1 MSDKKAKTIESITH
15 VDATRKVIPSVEH
28 QAVMPP
34 EDQRHVQSAFERR
47 DPDLDPQLVWRG
59 KDGCDWSEL
68 VVTAPPLYIEE
79 RVHPKFLVD
88 DLLRVQTDADDADDE
103 QLQIFSD
110 FNGVPDAHRT
120 EFYQHDAN
128 WSNRMILG
136 DSLSVMASLA
146 EREGLRGQ
154 VQCIYI
160 DPPYG
165 IKFNSN
171 FQWSTKELG
180 VKDGVATHITRQPEQ
195 VKAFRDTWQDGVHS
209 YLTYLRDR
217 LTVARDLLTPSGSV
231 FVQIGGENVHRVRL
245 LMDEIF
251 GPNNCVTMITY
262 RTSSGATQQRSVK
275 RTCDYILWYS
285 KDTDSHKF
293 RRLFKRRQIDTR
305 NYNQLEFADGTRR
318 PMLPEERLD
327 PTKRPPGSKAYR
339 KLPCHS
345 SQSGDHAP
353 RECFGRVWEI
363 PHNRS
368 WRHSPESFAR
378 LLKSSR
384 IAPDKTALSTIYYH
398 DDYPVSEL
406 TNSWDDT
413 APEIIRSYVVQTS
426 IKPVERCIL
435 MASDPGDLVLDPTC
449 GSGTCA
455 YVAEKWGRRWITI
468 DTSRVALALARARL
482 MGAVYQYFV
491 LSDSLEGRELTA
503 RLDHRDIDSSMAGKR
518 VRQGFV
524 YHRVPHIQ
532 FRHIGSNRQIDEI
545 WSHWQS
551 TLTPL
556 RSRLNS
562 MLGKAWTEW
571 EIPRI
576 PGEPWSGPAQS
587 AWQDFQRASSNS
599 ERLIMLRRLNR
610 QLGRSYRMEDVPDQP
625 FDAWSADVVEVHSRW
640 WKARSGRQAEIDQ
653 AIAQQAEFEYLY
665 DEPYVQQRVAR
676 VSGPFTVE
684 TLTPHRILP
693 VDEHDQTV
701 EYPRSSSHGRARDEQ
716 SFIELVL
723 HNLKRSGVQQIHRDA
738 RIEFSSISPW
748 PGDRVCAEGRYIEEG
763 HSADVQRRAAILI
776 GSEFGTVQ
784 RNDLVGAA
792 REASE
797 AGFNLLIACAFN
809 YDAHASELSK
819 VGHMPVMK
827 ARMNADLHMAK
838 ELKSTGRGNLFVVFG
853 EPDIDIIKVDDAKIR
868 IQVNGVDIYV
878 PRTGEVRPSEP
889 EEIAC
894 WFIDTDYNDENFFVR
909 HAYFLGTKDP
919 YNSLKTTLKSEIDRD
934 TWKTLRSRVSRPFKR
949 PASGR
954 VAVKVINHLGD
965 EVMKILKV

>member
-1 MSDKKAKTIESITH
+1 MRNKKAKTIETITH

-28 QAVMPP
+28 QSVMPP

-59 KDGCDWSEL
+59 KDRCDWSEL

-79 RVHPKFLVD
+79 RVHPKALVD
-88 DLLRVQTDADDADDE
+88 DLLRVQADADDADDD
-103 QLQIFSD
+103 QLQIFAD

-120 EFYQHDAN
+120 DFYQHDAN

-154 VQCIYI
+154 VQCIYF

-180 VKDGVATHITRQPEQ
+180 VQDGVATHITRQPEQ

-245 LMDEIF
+245 LMDEIL
-251 GPNNCVTMITY
+251 GPTNCVSMITY
-262 RTSSGATQQRSVK
+262 RTSSGTTQHRSVK
-275 RTCDYILWYS
+275 RTCDYILWYA
-285 KDTDSHKF
+285 KDINNHKF
-293 RRLFKRRQIDTR
+293 RRLFKRKQIDTKT
-305 NYNQLEFADGTRR
+305 YNQLELADGTRR
-318 PMLPEERLD
+318 PMLPTERLD
-327 PTKRPPGSKAYR
+327 PTKCPAGSKAYQ

-345 SQSGDHAP
+345 PQLGDHSP
-353 RECFGRVWEI
+353 RECFGRAWKI
-363 PHNRS
+363 SHNHH
-368 WRHSPESFAR
+368 WRYSRDNFAR

-384 IAPDKTALSTIYYH
+384 IVPDKTALRTIYYH

-406 TNSWDDT
+406 TNIWDDT
-413 APEIIRSYVVQTS
+413 APAIVRSYVVQTS
-426 IKPVERCIL
+426 TKPVERCIL
-435 MASDPGDLVLDPTC
+435 MASDPSDLVLDPTC

-482 MGAVYQYFV
+482 MGAQYPYFV
-491 LSDSLEGRELTA
+491 LSDSQEGREITA
-503 RLDHRDIDSSMAGKR
+503 QLDHRDIDSSATGNR

-532 FRHIGSNRQIDEI
+532 LGQIGSNKQIDEI

-556 RSRLNS
+556 QSRLNS
-562 MLGKAWTEW
+562 MLGEAWREW
-571 EIPRI
+571 EIPRN
-576 PGEPWSGPAQS
+576 PGTAWPEGAHS
-587 AWQDFQRASSNS
+587 AWLAFQAASSTS
-599 ERLIMLRRLNR
+599 ERVAALRKLNR
-610 QLGRSYRMEDVPDQP
+610 QLGRSYSMEDVPDQP

-640 WKARSGRQAEIDQ
+640 WKARIDRQAEIDQ
-653 AIAQQAEFEYLY
+653 AIAQQTEVEYLY
-665 DEPYVQQRVAR
+665 DEPYVRQRVAR

-684 TLTPHRILP
+684 TLNPHRMLP
-693 VDEHDQTV
+693 IDEHGQAV
-701 EYPRSSSHGRARDEQ
+701 EYSRSSSHSRSRDEQ
-716 SFIELVL
+716 SFVELVL
-723 HNLKRSGVQQIHRDA
+723 DNLTRSGVQQIHRDA
-738 RIEFSSISPW
+738 RIEFSSICPW

-763 HSADVQRRAAILI
+763 HSADAQPRAGILI

-797 AGFNLLIACAFN
+797 AGFDLLIACAFN
-809 YDAHASELSK
+809 FDAHASELSK
-819 VGHMPVMK
+819 VGRMPVLK
-827 ARMNADLHMAK
+827 ARMNADLHMAR
-838 ELKSTGRGNLFVVFG
+838 ELKSTGGGNLFVVFG
-853 EPDIDIIKVDDAKIR
+853 EPDIEVVKVDDAKVS

-919 YNSLKTTLKSEIDRD
+919 YNSLKSTLKSEIDKA
-934 TWKTLRSRVSRPFKR
+934 TWRTLRSSVSRPFRR
-949 PASGR
+949 PSSGR

-965 EVMKILKV
+965 EVMKILRV

>member
-1 MSDKKAKTIESITH
+1 MSNKKAKTIETITH

-28 QAVMPP
+28 RAVMPS
-34 EDQRHVQSAFERR
+34 EDQRHVELPYERR

-59 KDGCDWSEL
+59 KDGRDWSEL
-68 VVTAPPLYIEE
+68 VVSAPPLYIEE
-79 RVHPKFLVD
+79 RVHPKSLVD
-88 DLLRVQTDADDADDE
+88 DLLRVQSDADDAADE
-103 QLQIFSD
+103 QLQIFAD

-120 EFYQHDAN
+120 EFYRHDAN

-217 LTVARDLLTPSGSV
+217 LTVARDLLTPSGSI

-251 GPNNCVTMITY
+251 GPTNCVSMITY

-285 KDTDSHKF
+285 KNINCHKF
-293 RRLFKRRQIDTR
+293 RRLFKRRQVDTKT
-305 NYNQLEFADGTRR
+305 YNQLELSDGTRR
-318 PMLPEERLD
+318 PMLHGERLD
-327 PTKRPPGSKAYR
+327 PKKCPRGSRAYQ

-353 RECFGRVWEI
+353 RECFGKTWEI
-363 PHNRS
+363 PNNRS
-368 WRHSPESFAR
+368 WRHSRDNFER

-384 IAPDKTALSTIYYH
+384 IVSDKTALRTVYYH

-413 APEIIRSYVVQTS
+413 APAIVRSYVVQTS
-426 IKPVERCIL
+426 IIPVERCIL

-449 GSGTCA
+449 GSGTSA

-482 MGAVYQYFV
+482 MGASYPYFV
-491 LSDSLEGRELTA
+491 LSDSPEGRGIA
-503 RLDHRDIDSSMAGKR
+503 AQLDHRDIDSSATGNR
-518 VRQGFV
+518 IRQGFV

-532 FRHIGSNRQIDEI
+532 LRHIGSNTQIDEI
-545 WSHWQS
+545 WSHWKS
-551 TLTPL
+551 TLAPL
-556 RSRLNS
+556 QSKLNS
-562 MLGKAWTEW
+562 MLGKAWHEW
-571 EIPRI
+571 EIPRN
-576 PGEPWSGPAQS
+576 PGKAWPEGAQS
-587 AWQDFQRASSNS
+587 AWQAFQSASSTS
-599 ERLIMLRRLNR
+599 ERSAALRRLNR

-625 FDAWSADVVEVHSRW
+625 FDAWSADVVEVHSCW
-640 WKARSGRQAEIDQ
+640 WEGRMNRQAEIDK
-653 AIAQQAEFEYLY
+653 AIAEHTEYEYLY
-665 DEPYVQQRVAR
+665 DEPFVQEHIAR

-693 VDEHDQTV
+693 VDEHDQAV
-701 EYPRSSSHGRARDEQ
+701 HYQGSSLHGRARDEQ

-748 PGDRVCAEGRYIEEG
+748 PGDRVCAEGRYVEED
-763 HSADVQRRAAILI
+763 HSTEVQRRAAILI

-784 RNDLVGAA
+784 RSDLVGAV

-797 AGFNLLIACAFN
+797 AGFDLLIACAFN
-809 YDAHASELSK
+809 YDAHASELSN
-819 VGHMPVMK
+819 VGHMPIVK

-838 ELKSTGRGNLFVVFG
+838 ELKNTGGGGGICLSYLGN
-853 EPDIDIIKVDDAKIR
+853 R
-868 IQVNGVDIYV
+868 I
-878 PRTGEVRPSEP
+878 
-889 EEIAC
+889 
-894 WFIDTDYNDENFFVR
+894 
-909 HAYFLGTKDP
+909 
-919 YNSLKTTLKSEIDRD
+919 
-934 TWKTLRSRVSRPFKR
+934 LRSSMSMMSRLVF
-949 PASGR
+949 
-954 VAVKVINHLGD
+954 D
-965 EVMKILKV
+965 

>member
-1 MSDKKAKTIESITH
+1 MSNKKAKTVEAIVHS
-15 VDATRKVIPSVEH
+15 DATRKVIPSVEH

-34 EDQRHVQSAFERR
+34 EDQRPDRIAFERR

-79 RVHPKFLVD
+79 RVHPKSLVD
-88 DLLRVQTDADDADDE
+88 DLLRVQANAEGADDE
-103 QLQIFSD
+103 QLQIFAD
-110 FNGVPDAHRT
+110 FNGVPDAQKT
-120 EFYQHDAN
+120 EFYEHDAN

-136 DSLSVMASLA
+136 DSLAVMASLA

-154 VQCIYI
+154 VQCIYL

-217 LTVARDLLTPSGSV
+217 LTVARDLLTPSGSI
-231 FVQIGGENVHRVRL
+231 FVQIGSENVHRVRTL
-245 LMDEIF
+245 LDEIF
-251 GPNNCVTMITY
+251 GPTNCVSMITY

-275 RTCDYILWYS
+275 RTCDYILWYC
-285 KDTDSHKF
+285 KDSGSHKF
-293 RRLFKRRQIDTR
+293 RRLFRKRDIDTKT
-305 NYNQLEFADGTRR
+305 YNQLELADGTRR
-318 PMLPEERLD
+318 PMLPNERID
-327 PTKRPPGSKAYR
+327 PTKCPKDSRAFQ

-353 RECFGRVWEI
+353 RQCFGAVWTI
-363 PHNRS
+363 PNNRS
-368 WRHSPESFAR
+368 WRHSPISFSR

-384 IAPDKTALSTIYYH
+384 ITPDNTALRTIYYH

-413 APEIIRSYVVQTS
+413 APAIVRSYVVQTS

-435 MASDPGDLVLDPTC
+435 MATDPGDLVLDPTC
-449 GSGTCA
+449 GSGTSA

-468 DTSRVALALARARL
+468 DTSRVALALARSRL
-482 MGAVYQYFV
+482 MGAQFPYYV
-491 LSDSLEGRELTA
+491 LVDSAKGRQLTA
-503 RLDHRDIDSSMAGKR
+503 KLDHRDVDLAPTGNR

-524 YHRVPHIQ
+524 YRRVPHIQ
-532 FRHIGSNRQIDEI
+532 LRHIGSNTQIDEI
-545 WSHWQS
+545 WNRWQS
-551 TLTPL
+551 TLDPL

-562 MLGKAWTEW
+562 MLGEDWSEW

-576 PGEPWSGPAQS
+576 PGRPWPEAARS
-587 AWQDFQRASSNS
+587 AWQKFQSSPRS
-599 ERLIMLRRLNR
+599 DELVSLKRLN
-610 QLGRSYRMEDVPDQP
+610 QELGRNYSITEVPEQPYDPWESEAVDVH
-625 FDAWSADVVEVHSRW
+625 VRW
-640 WKARSGRQAEIDQ
+640 WEGRRARQREIDKST
-653 AIAQQAEFEYLY
+653 AEHAEYEYLY
-665 DEPYVQQRVAR
+665 DDPFVHEQVVR

-693 VDEHDQTV
+693 VDENDQSI
-701 EYPRSSSHGRARDEQ
+701 EYSPSRSVRHGREQ
-716 SFIELVL
+716 EFIALVL
-723 HNLKRSGVQQIHRDA
+723 ENLKRSGIQQIHKDA
-738 RIEFSSISPW
+738 RVEFSSLTAW
-748 PGDRVCAEGRYIEEG
+748 PGDRVCAEGRYIENDDSVG
-763 HSADVQRRAAILI
+763 VQRRAAILV
-776 GSEFGTVQ
+776 GPEFGTVQ
-784 RNDLVGAA
+784 RNDLVRGA
-792 REASE
+792 REAGES
-797 AGFNLLIACAFN
+797 GFDILVACAFN
-809 YDAHASELSK
+809 YDAHASEFSK
-819 VGHMPVMK
+819 LGRIPIVK

-838 ELKSTGRGNLFVVFG
+838 ELKSTGHGNLFVVFG
-853 EPDIDIIKVDDAKIR
+853 EPDVEVITIDDLNLSV
-868 IQVNGVDIYV
+868 QVNGVDIYV

-889 EEIAC
+889 HEIAC
-894 WFIDTDYNDENFFVR
+894 WFVDTDYNDENFFVR

-919 YNSLKTTLKSEIDRD
+919 YNSLRAALKSEINRE
-934 TWKTLRSRVSRPFKR
+934 TWETLCSQRSRPFRR

-965 EVMKILKV
+965 EVMKILQV